1 MASMTMTAS
10 FLTGSAMAKQP
21 STTPR
26 RGLIVAKASRATEGV
41 NVEMKNREE
50 SSGGRRD
57 LMFAA
62 AAAAAC
68 SIARV
73 AIADEEPRRGTPEAK
88 KKYAPIC
95 VTMPTALKCWSWL
108 AASTLA
114 DRTARV
120 FLEFRHGTRLLWLLS
135 SME

>member
-10 FLTGSAMAKQP
+10 FLAGSTMAKQP
-21 STTPR
+21 LTTPR
-26 RGLIVAKASRATEGV
+26 RGLIVAKASRTTEGV
-41 NVEMKNREE
+41 NVEMKNKEE
-50 SSGGRRD
+50 SSSGRRD

-62 AAAAAC
+62 AAAAAY

-95 VTMPTALKCWSWL
+95 VTMPTARIC
-108 AASTLA
+108 
-114 DRTARV
+114 RN
-120 FLEFRHGTRLLWLLS
+120 
-135 SME
+135 

>member
-26 RGLIVAKASRATEGV
+26 RGLIVAKASRTTEGE

-62 AAAAAC
+62 AAAAAY

-95 VTMPTALKCWSWL
+95 VTMPTAPP
-108 AASTLA
+108 TLA

-120 FLEFRHGTRLLWLLS
+120 FLEFRHSTRLLWLLS